1 MYRSA
6 INENEPYNTRKTSGY
21 SKNKIY
27 FNRSCTLPN
36 TLTEKKSAI
45 ETKTN
50 HSLYGIIAIS
60 LYHNSLFN
68 LYVNIW

>member
-1 MYRSA
+1 MKMSRTIQA
-6 INENEPYNTRKTSGY
+6 KHRDTQRTKFTLTG
-21 SKNKIY
+21 
-27 FNRSCTLPN
+27 RVHLPN

-50 HSLYGIIAIS
+50 HSLYGIIALS
-60 LYHNSLFN
+60 LYYNGLFN